1 MSNNSMKKLFP
12 ESLKNSKTVMLLT
25 ALTLMIAF
33 VVATVF
39 STATNEQATKEV
51 KTTEQQDKAATD
63 YANRF
68 AGEKISTVANK
79 TVKTTAYLNARAGAG
94 VSYRIKYKIPKG
106 KKVTYVGGRKGNWV
120 KVSYKGKKG
129 YVNSKYL
136 SGITKTGSSARTFT
150 VSSTA
155 YTAYCAGCSGRTATG
170 INLRANPDKKVI
182 AVDPRVIP
190 LGSKVYVEGYG
201 LAVAGDTG
209 GAIKGN
215 KIDVFMSSKSKA
227 LNWGRR
233 SVTVTVY
240 K

>member
-1 MSNNSMKKLFP
+1 MSNHSMKKLFP
-12 ESLKNSKTVMLLT
+12 ESLKNSKVIITVLS
-25 ALTLMIAF
+25 LMIAF

-39 STATNEQATKEV
+39 STATNEQAKQESKV
-51 KTTEQQDKAATD
+51 QQDKASTD

-68 AGEKISTVANK
+68 AGEKISTVSK
-79 TVKTTAYLNARAGAG
+79 TVKTKAHLNARTGAG
-94 VSYRIKYKIPKG
+94 VKYKVKYKIPKG
-106 KKVTYVGGRKGNWV
+106 KKVTYVGGRKGDWV

-129 YVNSKYL
+129 YVNAKYL
-136 SGITKTGSSARTFT
+136 SGITRTGSAGRTFY

-170 INLRANPDKKVI
+170 INLRANPSKKVI

-190 LGSKVYVEGYG
+190 LGKKVYVEGYG

-215 KIDVFMSSKSKA
+215 KIDVFMSSKSQA
-227 LNWGRR
+227 LSWGRR
-233 SVTVTVY
+233 TVKVTVY
-240 K
+240 

>member
-1 MSNNSMKKLFP
+1 MKKLFP
-12 ESLKNSKTVMLLT
+12 ESLKNSKVIITVLS
-25 ALTLMIAF
+25 LMIAF

-39 STATNEQATKEV
+39 STATNEQAKQESKV
-51 KTTEQQDKAATD
+51 QQNKTTD

-68 AGEKISTVANK
+68 AGEKISTVSK
-79 TVKTTAYLNARAGAG
+79 TVKTKAHLNARTGAG
-94 VSYRIKYKIPKG
+94 VKYKVKYKIPKG
-106 KKVTYVGGRKGNWV
+106 KKVTYVGGRKGDWV

-129 YVNSKYL
+129 YVNAKYL
-136 SGITKTGSSARTFT
+136 SGITLTGSAGRTFY

-170 INLRANPDKKVI
+170 INLRANPSKKVI

-190 LGSKVYVEGYG
+190 LGKKVYVEGYG

-215 KIDVFMSSKSKA
+215 KIDVFMSTKSKA

-233 SVTVTVY
+233 TVKVTVY
-240 K
+240 

>member
-12 ESLKNSKTVMLLT
+12 ESLKNSKVIITVLS
-25 ALTLMIAF
+25 LMIAF

-39 STATNEQATKEV
+39 STATNEQAKQESKV
-51 KTTEQQDKAATD
+51 QQDKTTD

-68 AGEKISTVANK
+68 AGEKISTVSK
-79 TVKTTAYLNARAGAG
+79 TVKTKAHLNARTGAG
-94 VSYRIKYKIPKG
+94 VKYKIKYKIPKG
-106 KKVTYVGGRKGNWV
+106 KKVTYVGGRKGDWV
-120 KVSYKGKKG
+120 KVSYNGKKG
-129 YVNSKYL
+129 YVNAKYL
-136 SGITKTGSSARTFT
+136 SGITRTGSAGRTFY

-170 INLRANPDKKVI
+170 INLRANPSKKVI

-190 LGSKVYVEGYG
+190 LGKKVYVEGYG

-233 SVTVTVY
+233 TVKVTVY
-240 K
+240 

>member
-1 MSNNSMKKLFP
+1 MSNHSMKKLFP
-12 ESLKNSKTVMLLT
+12 ESFKNSKVIFA
-25 ALTLMIAF
+25 ALSLMIAF

-39 STATNEQATKEV
+39 STATNEQA
-51 KTTEQQDKAATD
+51 KTTNNEQHKTSDA

-68 AGEKISTVANK
+68 AGEKITTVSNK
-79 TVKTTAYLNARAGAG
+79 TVKTKAHLNARSGAS
-94 VSYRIKYKIPKG
+94 VKYKIKYKIPKG

-136 SGITKTGSSARTFT
+136 TGITRTGSAGRTFY

-170 INLRANPDKKVI
+170 INLRANPNKKVI
-182 AVDPRVIP
+182 AVDPRVIK

-215 KIDVFMSSKSKA
+215 KIDVFMSSKSQA

-233 SVTVTVY
+233 TVKVTVY
-240 K
+240 

>member
-1 MSNNSMKKLFP
+1 MSNHSMKKLFP
-12 ESLKNSKTVMLLT
+12 ESLKNTKMVMLLT

-51 KTTEQQDKAATD
+51 KTTEQQDKASQD

-68 AGEKISTVANK
+68 AGEEISTVSNK

-94 VSYRIKYKIPKG
+94 VNYRVKYKIPKG
-106 KKVTYVGGRKGNWV
+106 KKVTYVGGRKGSWV

-136 SGITKTGSSARTFT
+136 SGITKTGAGARTFT

-155 YTAYCAGCSGRTATG
+155 YTAYCSGCSGRTATG
-170 INLRANPDKKVI
+170 INLRANPNKKVI

-215 KIDVFMSSKSKA
+215 KIDVFMSSHSKA

-233 SVTVTVY
+233 SVKVTVY
-240 K
+240 

>member
-1 MSNNSMKKLFP
+1 MSNHSMKKLFP
-12 ESLKNSKTVMLLT
+12 ESFKNSKVIFA
-25 ALTLMIAF
+25 ALSLMIAF

-39 STATNEQATKEV
+39 STATNEQA
-51 KTTEQQDKAATD
+51 KTTHNVQQHKASDA

-68 AGEKISTVANK
+68 ASEKITTVSNK
-79 TVKTTAYLNARAGAG
+79 TVKTKAYLNARGGAG
-94 VSYRIKYKIPKG
+94 VKYKVKYKIPKG
-106 KKVTYVGGRKGNWV
+106 KKVTYVGGRKGDWV

-136 SGITKTGSSARTFT
+136 TGITRTGSAGRTFY

-170 INLRANPDKKVI
+170 INLRANPSKKVI
-182 AVDPRVIP
+182 AVDPRVIK

-215 KIDVFMSSKSKA
+215 KIDVFMSNKSKA

-233 SVTVTVY
+233 TVKVTVY
-240 K
+240 